1 MFLTGCGVGRLQLV
15 RPNIPSEMFEPVV
28 HPQPDGNTRQAI
40 AVWVSDYQDALDN
53 ANGKLRF
60 VCDAGGWCKE

>member
-1 MFLTGCGVGRLQLV
+1 
-15 RPNIPSEMFEPVV
+15 MFEPVA